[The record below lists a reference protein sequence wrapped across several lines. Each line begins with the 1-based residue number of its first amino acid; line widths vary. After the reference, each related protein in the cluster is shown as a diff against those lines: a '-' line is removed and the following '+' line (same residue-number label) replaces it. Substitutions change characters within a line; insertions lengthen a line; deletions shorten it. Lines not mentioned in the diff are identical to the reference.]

1 MESLCVHFCR
11 QQRLQVD
18 PDLVVGNRQLQF
30 VSEGR
35 YFGLMFNSKLNL
47 RSHLR
52 QIKKDLLYKSS
63 EFITCFKSAHLGCWS
78 YNLKIKAHLFFEAQ
92 LWLSSLFICTIF
104 RFTYVGQ
111 CSPCR
116 NSTVHCGVS
125 YKSCYQSLWRWRRAS
140 TLHSPDVMCWIAFP
154 MFHL

>member
-63 EFITCFKSAHLGCWS
+63 EFITCFKSAHLGC
-78 YNLKIKAHLFFEAQ
+78 
-92 LWLSSLFICTIF
+92 
-104 RFTYVGQ
+104 
-111 CSPCR
+111 
-116 NSTVHCGVS
+116 
-125 YKSCYQSLWRWRRAS
+125 
-140 TLHSPDVMCWIAFP
+140 
-154 MFHL
+154 